1 MNRRASNSLPQTNRI
16 IESKSVEVDRF
27 FSFWSI
33 VVITVNNVN
42 SPFFLCWL
50 YLSFTFRWKSIL
62 GREEKKSQNDFSPIH
77 SLSQQSVSR
86 NPSEFKRMKKKIL
99 FNIDDKWK
107 HTNNGRI
114 LTNFLLLGAF
124 VYRFIM
130 KNENFNI
137 EFLPLFLRK
146 LDSKAHRGKK

>member
-62 GREEKKSQNDFSPIH
+62 WREEKKIAKWLFSYSQSFTAVSQSKSIRIQEDEKKFFSTLTINESTPTTGEFWRIFCCWAL
-77 SLSQQSVSR
+77 SLSIYH
-86 NPSEFKRMKKKIL
+86 E
-99 FNIDDKWK
+99 KWK
-107 HTNNGRI
+107 FQHRI
-114 LTNFLLLGAF
+114 SPSISLKFG
-124 VYRFIM
+124 
-130 KNENFNI
+130 
-137 EFLPLFLRK
+137 
-146 LDSKAHRGKK
+146 